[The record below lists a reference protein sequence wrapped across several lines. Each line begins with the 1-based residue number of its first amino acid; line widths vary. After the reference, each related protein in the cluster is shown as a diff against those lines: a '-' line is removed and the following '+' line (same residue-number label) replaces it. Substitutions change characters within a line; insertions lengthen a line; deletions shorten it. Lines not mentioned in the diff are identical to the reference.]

1 MWALNRKNAEKKIL
15 RVINNVI
22 RKDKRINDCTFYY
35 FMVYNSITNC
45 ISYVFSGFN
54 RLYVLSP
61 NGNGLVRSND
71 DSISV
76 ITIYFRWNRI
86 NCICT

>member
-1 MWALNRKNAEKKIL
+1 
-15 RVINNVI
+15 
-22 RKDKRINDCTFYY
+22 
-35 FMVYNSITNC
+35 MVYNSITNY

-61 NGNGLVRSND
+61 NGNGLVCSND

-86 NCICT
+86 NYIYT